1 MPEDTTTTTST
12 TSTTSTIT
20 TTRPCDACY
29 NGCVQIVS
37 DQCVRYTG
45 LDSIPLDIQSGD
57 NLQTVL
63 DNIINSLVPL
73 LTGEGDSIV
82 ILESIRCAILNG
94 YLPTPSE
101 ADTWTSAQLF
111 NALVKVVCDLQAQ
124 IDAIDA
130 EIAILNAD
138 YDIDCLTGVTASSD
152 THAIVQAIITRLC
165 DTIADLAALEI
176 DVATNYVKLSDLDA
190 LIAAYIAS
198 SSGGSSIQQYLKM
211 VPFVAYEYYGPLT
224 NFDGSGV
231 GIPSLGFYKVY
242 LCNGLNATPD
252 KRGRVAVGAIAN
264 VPPINIGLDA
274 AVDPNFVGNPNYALF
289 TTAGANTVTLIT
301 SQMPSHSHTG
311 VGTTTVTL
319 DDHFHYVAATGG
331 DINAVVDSSHAVVRE
346 IALGGNSSYRLSNSS
361 QSAGAGRSSLSKSTV
376 SSNTPSNVSL
386 GIDNTGGGGSHA
398 NIQPVIAAYYIM
410 YIP

>member
-1 MPEDTTTTTST
+1 MSCES
-12 TSTTSTIT
+12 
-20 TTRPCDACY
+20 CY
-29 NGCVQIVS
+29 NGCVETVS

-57 NLQTVL
+57 NLQVVL

-138 YDIDCLTGVTASSD
+138 YTIDCLTGVTASSD

-165 DTIADLAALEI
+165 DTIADLAALEL

-231 GIPSLGFYKVY
+231 GIPNLGFYKVY

-311 VGTTTVTL
+311 IGTTTVTL
-319 DDHFHYVAATGG
+319 NDPGHFHFVGNTPEGW
-331 DINAVVDSSHAVVRE
+331 DSSGSIGIVNRTPKNVQTTTSTTG
-346 IALGGNSSYRLSNSS
+346 ITVTSNNPGNV
-361 QSAGAGRSSLSKSTV
+361 AI
-376 SSNTPSNVSL
+376 

>member
-1 MPEDTTTTTST
+1 MSCES
-12 TSTTSTIT
+12 
-20 TTRPCDACY
+20 CY
-29 NGCVQIVS
+29 NGCVETVS

-138 YDIDCLTGVTASSD
+138 YTIDCLTGVTASSD

-165 DTIADLAALEI
+165 DTIADLAALEL

-311 VGTTTVTL
+311 IGTTTVTL
-319 DDHFHYVAATGG
+319 NDPGHFHFVGNTPEGW
-331 DINAVVDSSHAVVRE
+331 DSSGSIGIVNRTPKNVQTTTSTTG
-346 IALGGNSSYRLSNSS
+346 ITVTSNNPGNV
-361 QSAGAGRSSLSKSTV
+361 AI
-376 SSNTPSNVSL
+376 

>member
-1 MPEDTTTTTST
+1 MSCES
-12 TSTTSTIT
+12 
-20 TTRPCDACY
+20 CY
-29 NGCVQIVS
+29 NGCVETVS

-138 YDIDCLTGVTASSD
+138 YTIDCLTGVTASSD

-165 DTIADLAALEI
+165 DTIADLAALEL

-231 GIPSLGFYKVY
+231 GIPNLGFYKVY

-289 TTAGANTVTLIT
+289 TTAGANSVTLIT
-301 SQMPSHSHTG
+301 SQMPSHSHSG
-311 VGTTTVTL
+311 IGTTTVTL

-331 DINAVVDSSHAVVRE
+331 EINAVVDSTHAVVRE

-361 QSAGAGRSSLSKSTV
+361 QSAGAGISSLSKSTV
-376 SSNTPSNVSL
+376 SSNTPGNVAL
-386 GIDNTGGGGSHA
+386 GIDNTGGGQSHA

>member
-138 YDIDCLTGVTASSD
+138 YTIDCLTGVTASSD

-165 DTIADLAALEI
+165 DTIADLAALEL

-190 LIAAYIAS
+190 LIAAYLAS
-198 SSGGSSIQQYLKM
+198 QAGGGGTQEYLKM
-211 VPFVAYEYYGPLT
+211 VPYVAYEYYGPLS

-231 GIPSLGFYKVY
+231 GIPNLGFYKVY

-289 TTAGANTVTLIT
+289 TTAGANSVVLLA
-301 SQMPSHSHTG
+301 SQMPTHNHTG
-311 VGTTTVTL
+311 IGTTTVTL
-319 DDHFHYVAATGG
+319 NDPGHSHFGGKTNDFGGASGSIGLSKNLPQNYATTTSATG
-331 DINAVVDSSHAVVRE
+331 ITITSNAP
-346 IALGGNSSYRLSNSS
+346 GNV
-361 QSAGAGRSSLSKSTV
+361 AI
-376 SSNTPSNVSL
+376 